1 MVFGWFKK
9 EEKAHFDPTNMKI
22 TDIRVGF
29 LLDYN
34 LETFEVTDEFEYD
47 WGDEEFTFEYKLVS
61 ANETYMLHVEV
72 DDELKLTLS
81 KPLLVSKISPDV
93 KKYITQNEQAPS
105 QVSLD
110 GMIYFQQDESVGYF
124 RNTKDKDSDE
134 FISWAFI
141 ADNGKSV
148 IEIEQWGE
156 KEFEASIGEI
166 IDEYSI
172 TNIFPGK
179 DTSTN

>member
-9 EEKAHFDPTNMKI
+9 EEKKHYDPTNIKI
-22 TDIRVGF
+22 TDLRVGF

-34 LETFEVTDEFEYD
+34 LETFEVKDEFEYD
-47 WGDEEFTFEYKLVS
+47 WGDDDFTFEYKLVS
-61 ANETYMLHVEV
+61 VSETLMLHIEE

-81 KPLLVSKISPDV
+81 KPLLISKISPDV
-93 KKYITQNEQAPS
+93 KTYIIQNEQAPN
-105 QVSLD
+105 QISLD
-110 GMIYFQQDESVGYF
+110 GVTHFQQGESVGYY

-141 ADNGKSV
+141 ADDGKSV

-156 KEFEASIGEI
+156 KEFEASKGTI
-166 IDEYSI
+166 IDPYSI

-179 DTSTN
+179 ETSTS